1 MGACYSQLGG
11 YSSTVYCIK
20 NVRFEYW
27 LASSP
32 VNPPLTVIKMVH
44 TTSIHFM
51 QICYTAAFML
61 TKVV

>member
-1 MGACYSQLGG
+1 
-11 YSSTVYCIK
+11 VYCIK